1 MTGRQRFDRALAFYI
16 GLVGWRSLGLLLLT
30 AFTLSLLEAAGIA
43 MVLPYLE
50 FVVHGAQTESASLS
64 WELGATLRRALS
76 PFDHKQMVVSIGL
89 GLLMLFAGKGWVHTQ
104 LIRYQLNRVA
114 DINYLAAD
122 RFVDKALNARYG
134 YFLEMG
140 AVRVGGISYSN
151 AVHASLLLQSII
163 LALNE
168 LMWLAFVLIG
178 LTVMFPLLSGA
189 LLVVV
194 TVFAVLVVRPWSQ
207 KVAGIG
213 ARTQQ
218 LDHARHRFVFAMVSA
233 IRDIKI
239 MALEPLFIRRNRRV
253 VKQHVDLGA
262 EYAFISSAIRIGI
275 ELALG
280 ASLVVFCMWFG
291 LSGQSLED
299 VAPVLAVGALVMAR
313 AAPSLSRVMAA
324 YNGFRYSLP
333 FVEVLL
339 DAREDLNRYGQANT
353 EPSCGLP
360 GRLAVHDLSFRY
372 GDKQV
377 LTRVSFDVPRGA
389 VVAIIGPSGSGKS
402 TLLDCVS
409 GLLPPDEGLFTI
421 EGVEFVPFLSRSFRE
436 RIGYVPQTIALLD
449 ASLKVNI
456 ALEDSP
462 DEARL
467 QRAISRANLDRFVAD
482 LPEGLDTMLGEGGV
496 GISGGQR
503 QRVGIA
509 RALYREPALLILDE
523 VTSALD
529 ATTEAAVMSELLE
542 LRRHTSLL
550 LVTHRLPSVAHVDT
564 VYRLEDGHLTKV
576 PEVASRG

>member
-1 MTGRQRFDRALAFYI
+1 MTARQRFDRALAFYVD
-16 GLVGWRSLGLLLLT
+16 LVGRRPLLLLLLT
-30 AFTLSLLEAAGIA
+30 AFALSVLEAAGIA
-43 MVLPYLE
+43 MILPYLD
-50 FVVHGAQTESASLS
+50 FVVHGAQADVAASS
-64 WELGATLRRALS
+64 SELRAALQRALS
-76 PFDHKQMVVSIGL
+76 SVAHESVVVWMGL
-89 GLLMLFAGKGWVHTQ
+89 GLLVLFAGKGWLHTR

-122 RFVDKALNARYG
+122 RFIDKALNARYG
-134 YFLEMG
+134 YFLETG

-151 AVHASLLLQSII
+151 AVHASLLLQAII

-168 LMWLAFVLIG
+168 LMWLAFVIVG
-178 LTVMFPLLSGA
+178 LTVMFPLLSGV

-194 TVFAVLVVRPWSQ
+194 TAFAVIFVRPWSQ
-207 KVAGIG
+207 EVARIG
-213 ARTQQ
+213 ARMQQ
-218 LDHARHRFVFAMVSA
+218 LDQARHRFVFTMVSA

-253 VKQHVDLGA
+253 VKQHVDLSA
-262 EYAFISSAIRIGI
+262 DYAFISSALRIGI
-275 ELALG
+275 ELVLG

-291 LSGQSLED
+291 LSGRSLAD
-299 VAPVLAVGALVMAR
+299 VAPLLAVGALVMAR

-339 DAREDLNRYGQANT
+339 DAREDLNRYDQKNAESG
-353 EPSCGLP
+353 CRLP

-389 VVAIIGPSGSGKS
+389 VVAIVGPSGSGKS

-409 GLLPPDEGLFTI
+409 GLLPPDEGRFTI
-421 EGVEFVPFLSRSFRE
+421 DGTEFEPFLSRSFRE

-467 QRAISRANLDRFVAD
+467 QRAIRQANLDRFVAD
-482 LPEGLDTMLGEGGV
+482 LQEGIDTMLGEGGV
-496 GISGGQR
+496 GVSGGQR

-529 ATTEAAVMSELLE
+529 AKTEAAVMSELLE
-542 LRRHTSLL
+542 LRGQTSLL
-550 LVTHRLPSVAHVDT
+550 LVTHRLPGVAHVDV
-564 VYRLEDGHLTKV
+564 VYRLEDGRLLEFK
-576 PEVASRG
+576 